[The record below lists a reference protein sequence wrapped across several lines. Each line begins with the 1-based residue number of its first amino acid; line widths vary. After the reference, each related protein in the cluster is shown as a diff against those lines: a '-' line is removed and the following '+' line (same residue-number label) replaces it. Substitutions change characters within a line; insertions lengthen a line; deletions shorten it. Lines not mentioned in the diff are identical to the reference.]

1 MLRRFSTIGMG
12 RWRRFG
18 GHFDWPLFGIIA
30 LIAVIGLVNLYSATL
45 MTGSD
50 GSHDRSAKFD
60 QQVIWMCVG
69 VVLYGAM
76 TLIDYRNLTRV
87 AWIVLAIGLLTA
99 VIVFFLG
106 RTTKGAQR
114 WIDFGLFRV
123 QPAEALKLGVI
134 LTMALMIHERDL
146 VKLTV
151 KQHLLRWG
159 LIFLPVVLVA
169 AQPDLGSGTLI
180 YLLILTTAYLTM
192 SRLWP
197 FVVIGVG
204 SLLALPI
211 LWEIMHGYQRK
222 RVLAFL
228 ECDDPLDTCYQTEQS
243 IRAVGSGQISGKGFL
258 EGTQS
263 RYNWVAEQWTDF
275 PFAVWAEEWGLIG
288 SLVLLALYAALL
300 AWIVHVALTARD
312 RFGTAL
318 CVGVG
323 AMTFWHVVVNLC
335 METGL
340 APVVGVTLPLVSYG
354 GSSVLIFFVAFGL
367 VSSVS
372 LRRHGF

>member
-18 GHFDWPLFGIIA
+18 GHFDWPLF
-30 LIAVIGLVNLYSATL
+30 LVVAVISALGLVNLYSATL
-45 MTGSD
+45 MTGAD
-50 GSHDRSAKFD
+50 GSADHSGKFD
-60 QQVIWMCVG
+60 QQVVWMSIG
-69 VVLYGAM
+69 LVLYVAV

-87 AWIVLAIGLLTA
+87 AWIVLAAGLLTA

-114 WIDFGLFRV
+114 WIDFGAFRV

-134 LTMALMIHERDL
+134 LTMALMVHERDL
-146 VKLTV
+146 IKVSV

-159 LIFLPVVLVA
+159 LIFLPVLLVA

-180 YLLILTTAYLTM
+180 YLIILTTGYLTL

-197 FVVIGVG
+197 FVVISVS

-211 LWEIMHGYQRK
+211 LWELMHSYQQK

-228 ECDDPLDTCYQTEQS
+228 ECDDPLDTCYHTQQS
-243 IRAVGSGQISGKGFL
+243 IFAVGSGQISGKGFL

-275 PFAVWAEEWGLIG
+275 PFAVWAEEWGFIG
-288 SLVLLALYAALL
+288 SLVLLALYAFLL
-300 AWIVHVALTARD
+300 AWIINVALTARD

-323 AMTFWHVVVNLC
+323 AMTFWHVVVNIG